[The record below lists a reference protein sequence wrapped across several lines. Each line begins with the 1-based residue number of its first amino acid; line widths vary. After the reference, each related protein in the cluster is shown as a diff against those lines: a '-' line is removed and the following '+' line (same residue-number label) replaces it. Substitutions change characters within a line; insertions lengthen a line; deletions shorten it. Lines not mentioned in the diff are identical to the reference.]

1 MNYGKPN
8 RADTT
13 TTGELYPISQQERD
27 EIVRSLVDA
36 LNAKEIVIAAH
47 AAYMAAYKAQSKEI
61 NAAIESARQ
70 RANNAGIGTNELAA
84 SYLCKGNDDEV

>member
-13 TTGELYPISQQERD
+13 TTGELYPLTEE
-27 EIVRSLVDA
+27 EIADIARSLVDA

-84 SYLCKGNDDEV
+84 SYLFKGDDDEV